1 MRSNFLIS
9 AIVVLLVVESAAIVV
24 LVDNQSKFNDLVLST
39 AEYRS
44 RLIALH
50 SSDTVYFR
58 LFYANVNGRTLTV
71 PLTVSGSD
79 YMELRDRVRQNFTG
93 GYEQID
99 YKQFVTPDDPTISDI
114 RTRLRAAF
122 PDDLDYAEAVLDI
135 VHQVYYYSPPGGNWY
150 MKYPTETLVEGSGL
164 CAHLSVLAASLLKS
178 AGIDTVLIIYDNP
191 EAGQSGHMNIGIALS
206 TEPFPGAYYVE
217 SAGKR
222 YYVAETTNSLFS
234 EQYGF
239 TWQGSWRVGQQPSF
253 LSGWNRVTVQA

>member
-1 MRSNFLIS
+1 MRSNLLIS
-9 AIVVLLVVESAAIVV
+9 AVVVLLVVESATIVV
-24 LVDNQSKFNDLVLST
+24 LIDNQSKFNDLILSA

-58 LFYANVNGRTLTV
+58 LFYVNVGGRTLAV
-71 PLTVSGSD
+71 PVTVSGAD

-99 YKQFVTPDDPTISDI
+99 YKQFVTPNDPTISDI
-114 RTRLRAAF
+114 KMRLRAAF
-122 PDDLDYAEAVLDI
+122 PADLDYAEAVLDI
-135 VHQVYYYSPPGGNWY
+135 VHQIYYYSPSGGNWY

-178 AGIDTVLIIYDNP
+178 AGIDTILIVYENP
-191 EAGQSGHMNIGIALS
+191 EAGQSGHMNIGIVLS
-206 TEPFPGAYYVE
+206 AEPYPGASYVE
-217 SAGKR
+217 SSGKR

-239 TWQGSWRVGQQPSF
+239 TWEGTWRVGQQPNF
-253 LSGWNRVTVQA
+253 LSGWSTVAIQA